1 MDKET
6 SNNYGHLF
14 KQVEKFMLGTDTK
27 HKRKTWD
34 APQKKTWI
42 LRNPNCLTCGNNLTV
57 DTITREHIFP
67 LVLGG
72 KESDDNI
79 IPLCGPCNKKRNDL
93 MTISIGSNVLAT
105 LRKRWPANRT
115 SIEEFLVWCH
125 VTINQDTKT
134 IEMFPHLNQSFAEMR
149 SIENKY
155 TTNVTSKSR
164 NSLLAKGRGWF
175 QSKAINIFKKPA
187 INEEISIKCPEQ
199 KCVKTLKIPR
209 NYQGKFRCPK
219 CKVVGYYPQNTK
231 MVNSEIE
238 LVPDTS
244 TIVKQPVDR
253 KTTKSEKKKETKTE
267 KDFELES
274 WLSEN
279 WHGLESAASS
289 YIELKLAISAN
300 EKRKKKRAVRIVL
313 EEDYGLSKT
322 MALEKMYQRL
332 DDLYNSNNKE
342 NNSTQKK
349 EKETVTKSS
358 NLKEQKQT
366 QQNKNKIEELKSE
379 FIQTIIQKLESEENV
394 TLAHIPV
401 FLNSTLLPQSGFEK
415 WTDFKKAMG
424 YSNNSKLVNIIEELL
439 AEEVEITRENA
450 KITISLKQE
459 NLPITE
465 QESERL
471 RKEFIEVVYTKIK
484 DVERL
489 HINNLFSPWNS
500 TTWFESGFKG
510 WKEFK
515 KAMGY
520 GSNKTL
526 TAIVE
531 ELVGE
536 KVNIIHEGTIV
547 FISLK

>member
-1 MDKET
+1 MDKEIST
-6 SNNYGHLF
+6 NYGHFF
-14 KQVEKFMLGTDTK
+14 KQVEKFMLSSDVK
-27 HKRKTWD
+27 DERKTWD
-34 APQKKTWI
+34 TPQKKTWI
-42 LRNPNCLTCGNNLTV
+42 LRTPNCLTCGNNLTV

-79 IPLCGPCNKKRNDL
+79 IPLCEPCNKKRNDL

-125 VTINQDTKT
+125 ATINQDTKT
-134 IEMFPHLNQSFAEMR
+134 IEKFPHLNQTFAELR
-149 SIENKY
+149 SIKNKY
-155 TTNVTSKSR
+155 AITATSKSK
-164 NSLLAKGRGWF
+164 NSTLAKGMSWF
-175 QSKAINIFKKPA
+175 RSKTSNIFKKPV
-187 INEEISIKCPEQ
+187 INEKISINCPEQ
-199 KCVKTLKIPR
+199 KCVKTLKIPI

-219 CKVVGYYPQNTK
+219 CKVVGYYPQSTE
-231 MVNSEIE
+231 MPNSVIE
-238 LVPDTS
+238 VSSETS
-244 TIVKQPVDR
+244 TAVNQSIDD
-253 KTTKSEKKKETKTE
+253 KTTNSEKKKESKKE
-267 KDFELES
+267 NDFELES
-274 WLSEN
+274 WLSKN

-300 EKRKKKRAVRIVL
+300 EKGKKKRAVRIVL

-332 DDLYNSNNKE
+332 DDLFNSNNIE

-358 NLKEQKQT
+358 SLNGQKLT
-366 QQNKNKIEELKSE
+366 QQNQNKIEELKSE
-379 FIQTIIQKLESEENV
+379 FIQTIIKKLESEENV

-415 WTDFKKAMG
+415 WTDFKKEMG
-424 YSNNSKLVNIIEELL
+424 YSNNTKLVNIIEDLL
-439 AEEVEITRENA
+439 REKVEIIRDNT

-459 NLPITE
+459 KLPTAE

-471 RKEFIEVVYTKIK
+471 RKEFIEIVYTKIK

-500 TTWFESGFKG
+500 TSWYQSGFKG

-515 KAMGY
+515 KAMGF
-520 GSNKTL
+520 SNSRSL

>member
-1 MDKET
+1 MNKDISDK
-6 SNNYGHLF
+6 YGHLF
-14 KQVEKFMLGTDTK
+14 KQVEMFMVGTDTK

-34 APQKKTWI
+34 TPQKKTWI
-42 LRNPNCLTCGNNLTV
+42 LRNPNCLPCGNKLTV
-57 DTITREHIFP
+57 DTVSREHIFP

-79 IPLCGPCNKKRNDL
+79 IPICEPCNKKRNDL
-93 MTISIGSNVLAT
+93 MAITIGSNKIEI

-125 VTINQDTKT
+125 ATINQDIET
-134 IEMFPHLNQSFAEMR
+134 IEKFPHLNETFAELR

-155 TTNVTSKSR
+155 ATTATSKSK
-164 NSLLAKGRGWF
+164 NSLLTKGKNWF
-175 QSKAINIFKKPA
+175 QRKTSNIFKKPTNDEK
-187 INEEISIKCPEQ
+187 ITITCPDQ
-199 KCVKTLKIPR
+199 KCVEGFTIPV
-209 NYQGKFRCPK
+209 NYQGKFRCPH
-219 CKVVGYYPQNTK
+219 CEVVGHYPQNTK
-231 MVNSEIE
+231 MSNSVIEIAS
-238 LVPDTS
+238 DAS
-244 TIVKQPVDR
+244 TIVNQSVD
-253 KTTKSEKKKETKTE
+253 KKITKSEKKEEIEQKNN
-267 KDFELES
+267 FELEL
-274 WLSEN
+274 WLSKN
-279 WHGLESAASS
+279 WHGLESAAPS
-289 YIELKLAISAN
+289 YIELKLAISAD
-300 EKRKKKRAVRIVL
+300 EKNKQKRAVRLVL

-322 MALEKMYQRL
+322 MALDKIYQRL
-332 DDLYNSNNKE
+332 EDLYNSNNIKS
-342 NNSTQKK
+342 NSNQKK
-349 EKETVTKSS
+349 KKETVTKSS
-358 NLKEQKQT
+358 NLKQQKQA
-366 QQNKNKIEELKSE
+366 QQNEKKIEELKSE

-415 WTDFKKAMG
+415 WTDFKKEMG

-439 AEEVEITRENA
+439 GEKVEITRENT

-459 NLPITE
+459 R
-465 QESERL
+465 ERL
-471 RKEFIEVVYTKIK
+471 REEFIEVVYTKIK

-500 TTWFESGFKG
+500 TSWFQSGFKG

-515 KAMGY
+515 KAMGF
-520 GSNKTL
+520 GNSRSL

-536 KVNIIHEGTIV
+536 KVNIIHEGTTV